1 MADYDIIVVGAGNA
15 ALAAA
20 VSARENGARVL
31 VLEKAP
37 KNMRGGNTHWSGG
50 LFRFAYGE
58 PQNVKPLIP
67 EAEHQHENF
76 YEGIKPYSVE
86 DFHEDLMRVTNGRTD
101 PVLSRVIVEN
111 SKDTVFWMGEVGG
124 IEMEPAIS
132 VAAVRKGNGFV
143 WLRGLVLRAVHEG
156 VGLST
161 SWFNTCEKMG
171 IEVRYESAALSLVLN
186 DGGRVCGVKVRDA
199 LGIRSISAD
208 AVILGCG
215 GFEANAQM
223 RTQHIGPLLGEAKVR
238 GTPHNQGDGLRM
250 ALDIGAMPWGQW
262 SGCHATPISADW
274 GDFAPREMTDRSN
287 RLSYPYAVMINRAGR
302 RFVDEGEN
310 TQLMTYAKFGRA
322 ILAQPGSKAYQIF
335 DSSVVHLLEPR
346 YSTSKPISAD
356 SLPALIDQ
364 LDIDN
369 KEQAKATLA
378 QYNAAARLLP
388 GQAVQ
393 LSGSVEKNNRTETDE
408 GYESFNLADAAGKKS
423 ASSVNSVNSVNSA
436 SGSSSSSIDFLKN
449 FDPTRLDGLATQGL
463 DLNKTNWA
471 LPLVKPPFVAYSAT
485 GGITFTF
492 GGLRINEQA
501 EVIGT
506 DWRPI
511 PGLYAC
517 GEMVGGLYYDNYPA
531 GTGLVSG
538 ATIGRIAGRSAALRK
553 PLLDQPSPG
562 RAAPNGATS
571 SGEVSSAALM
581 PQHDSAPTAGRLEG
595 WVP

>member
-1 MADYDIIVVGAGNA
+1 MTDYDIIVVGAGNA

-20 VSARENGARVL
+20 VSAKENGASVL

-58 PQNVKPLIP
+58 PENVRPLIP
-67 EAEHQHENF
+67 DADRQHENF
-76 YEGIKPYSVE
+76 YAGLKPYTPD
-86 DFHEDLMRVTNGRTD
+86 DFHSDLMRVTSGRTD

-111 SKDTVFWMGEVGG
+111 SKDTVFWMHEVGG
-124 IEMEPAIS
+124 VEMEPAIS
-132 VAAVRKGNGFV
+132 VAAVRKGNSLV
-143 WLRGLVLRAVHEG
+143 WLRGLVVRAIHEG

-161 SWFNTCEKMG
+161 SWFKTCQKMG
-171 IEVRYESAALSLVLN
+171 VEVRYDSAALSLVVN
-186 DGGRVCGVKVRDA
+186 EKGRVGGVKVRDA
-199 LGIRSISAD
+199 DGIRTISAG

-262 SGCHATPISADW
+262 SGCHAAPISADW

-287 RLSYPYAVMINRAGR
+287 RLSYPYSVMINRAGR

-335 DSSVVHLLEPR
+335 DSKVVHLLEPR
-346 YSTSKPISAD
+346 YSTSKPITSDTLQGLLA
-356 SLPALIDQ
+356 Q
-364 LDIDN
+364 LDIDD
-369 KEQAKATLA
+369 KAAALATIEQF
-378 QYNAAARLLP
+378 NAAAR
-388 GQAVQ
+388 
-393 LSGSVEKNNRTETDE
+393 SVED
-408 GYESFNLADAAGKKS
+408 
-423 ASSVNSVNSVNSA
+423 VQ
-436 SGSSSSSIDFLKN
+436 GS
-449 FDPTRLDGLATQGL
+449 FDPTRLDGVATRGL
-463 DLNKTNWA
+463 DLNKSNWA
-471 LPLVKPPFVAYSAT
+471 IRLDQPPYVAYSAT

-492 GGLRINEQA
+492 GGLRVNAQA
-501 EVIGT
+501 EVVGT

-517 GEMVGGLYYDNYPA
+517 GEMIGGLYYDNYPA
-531 GTGLVSG
+531 GTGLVAG
-538 ATIGRIAGRSAALRK
+538 ATFGRIAGRNAANRT
-553 PLLDQPSPG
+553 PMLDEPSPG
-562 RAAPNGATS
+562 RAAPRRESGHVSGAAHDN
-571 SGEVSSAALM
+571 AAPEAVT
-581 PQHDSAPTAGRLEG
+581 PQG